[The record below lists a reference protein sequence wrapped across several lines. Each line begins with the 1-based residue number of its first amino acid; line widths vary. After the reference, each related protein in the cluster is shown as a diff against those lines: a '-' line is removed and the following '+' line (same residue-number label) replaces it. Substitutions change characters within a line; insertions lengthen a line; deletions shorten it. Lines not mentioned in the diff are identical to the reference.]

1 MAPVPDK
8 KKTSDKQDEPLDKV
22 EDAVVVNDPSTK
34 TDTARTDKAETTED
48 AAEVEGQ
55 SEPAAQSPE
64 EIVSADTT
72 AVSYD
77 SEEPSDPVSVE
88 ADDNTGSDTAA
99 DTETRD
105 QQTDTSPETPDAA
118 AEADKATTADDA
130 SEDVK
135 SEPSADTPLPPVAP
149 VSETVVIRK
158 GGFIPMVLGGLV
170 AAVIGF
176 GLARSGVLEGMP
188 LFDSG
193 SQSGVAALTEVV
205 NTQAGALAELE
216 SRLTALENAPAPE
229 MPAAEVPDLAPQ
241 FEDMNNQID
250 ALAQRMSALEERPAA
265 QASSG
270 NGQAEAALAETRG
283 ELDELRQ
290 LLEAQRA
297 EVAALSDEAAREEEA
312 AQLTARR
319 ALQRAALTRI
329 QTALDSGSGYSD
341 ALGDLQDTD
350 LEVPQA
356 LVERADNGV
365 ATLAALQT
373 SFPDAAR
380 DALRAARQEAGGTGI
395 SGFLQ
400 TQLGVRSLEP
410 REGNDADAILSRAE
424 SALRAGRLSDALAEV
439 QSLTGAPQAE
449 MAEWQGQAETRL
461 ATVAAA
467 QDLAQTLN
475 AN

>member
-1 MAPVPDK
+1 MPEK
-8 KKTSDKQDEPLDKV
+8 KKTSDKQDVPLDKV

-34 TDTARTDKAETTED
+34 TDKALTDKAETTEN

-77 SEEPSDPVSVE
+77 AEKSADE
-88 ADDNTGSDTAA
+88 ASAEVDANTGTDTAA
-99 DTETRD
+99 DAQPYDSKAE
-105 QQTDTSPETPDAA
+105 TSPETAGEAQTETAETAGEAPEEAA
-118 AEADKATTADDA
+118 GEPPADR
-130 SEDVK
+130 
-135 SEPSADTPLPPVAP
+135 PLPPLAS
-149 VSETVVIRK
+149 VSERVVIRK
-158 GGFIPMVLGGLV
+158 GGFVPMVLGGIV

-193 SQSGVAALTEVV
+193 AESGVGALSEVV
-205 NTQAGALAELE
+205 NTQAAALTELE

-229 MPAAEVPDLAPQ
+229 VPAADAPDITPQ
-241 FEDMNNQID
+241 LEDVNSQID
-250 ALAQRMSALEERPAA
+250 ALAQRISALEERPAVEA
-265 QASSG
+265 PSG
-270 NGQAEAALAETRG
+270 DGQAEAALAETRS
-283 ELDELRQ
+283 ELDEIRQ

-329 QTALDSGSGYSD
+329 QTALDSGTGYSD

-350 LEVPQA
+350 LEVPQTLA
-356 LVERADNGV
+356 AQADSGV

-410 REGNDADAILSRAE
+410 REGDDADAILSRAE
-424 SALRAGRLSDALAEV
+424 AALRDGRLADAVAEV

-467 QDLAQTLN
+467 QELAQTLN